1 VEGGDKKV
9 QRSKEKRVI
18 QHNLNEGNETET
30 KKQHSAMTIIQTNT
44 QKRKKEKEKKRKD
57 NGHQAED
64 TKRNTVDAYWSLNR
78 DHLHERKASEEVK
91 RKQQFRP

>member
-44 QKRKKEKEKKRKD
+44 QKRKKEKEKKEKTMD
-57 NGHQAED
+57 I
-64 TKRNTVDAYWSLNR
+64 
-78 DHLHERKASEEVK
+78 
-91 RKQQFRP
+91 KQRIQKETLSMHTGV